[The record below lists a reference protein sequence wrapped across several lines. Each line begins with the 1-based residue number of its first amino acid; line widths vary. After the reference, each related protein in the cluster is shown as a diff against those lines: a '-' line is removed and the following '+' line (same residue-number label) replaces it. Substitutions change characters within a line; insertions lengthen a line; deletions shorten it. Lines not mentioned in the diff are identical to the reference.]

1 MLQICYLILSLQ
13 PRLSSLLNAT
23 RVQSGLHH
31 NFIHSQSFHGT
42 SQLSTRPSSPVAAA
56 SNHSCD
62 FPLLLLC
69 CLLFPIYKRSAA
81 ASKVFFCARMV
92 CPRSHAHCSTV
103 SPPPSPPSLTC
114 FGFSLSPRISHLL
127 PCPMCPLP
135 VLPQLAQN
143 MSAWLRTSRPL
154 CSCGSHLCPPS
165 AACVSNFW
173 CTSACLLCPHSL
185 GCAKSI
191 YVGVPQ
197 YAGAGSRA

>member
-1 MLQICYLILSLQ
+1 MLQICCLILSLQ
-13 PRLSSLLNAT
+13 LRLSSLLNAT

-56 SNHSCD
+56 SNHSFD

-103 SPPPSPPSLTC
+103 SPTPAPPSLTC

-143 MSAWLRTSRPL
+143 MSSWLRTSRPL
-154 CSCGSHLCPPS
+154 CSCGNRLFAPPALHAS
-165 AACVSNFW
+165 AIFVAQALACCVRI
-173 CTSACLLCPHSL
+173 P
-185 GCAKSI
+185 
-191 YVGVPQ
+191 
-197 YAGAGSRA
+197 